1 MSVKNV
7 FSSASEILDQG
18 WMSRGFLVGQFWL
31 AFHMTDWAMAFAS
44 TSLAVAN
51 RPDLLGVAATI
62 GAVAAVPQA
71 LLMLA
76 TNKYIEFR
84 ARDSAGNQKSN

>member
-1 MSVKNV
+1 MTVKKA
-7 FSSASEILDQG
+7 FDTASEILDQG
-18 WMSRGFLVGQFWL
+18 WMSRGFLVAQFWL

-44 TSLAVAN
+44 TALAVPN

-62 GAVAAVPQA
+62 GAVAAAPQA

-76 TNKYIEFR
+76 TNKYIELR
-84 ARDSAGNQKSN
+84 NISPKS

>member
-1 MSVKNV
+1 MTVKKV
-7 FSSASEILDQG
+7 FDTASEILDQG
-18 WMSRGFLVGQFWL
+18 WMSRSFLVAQFWL

-44 TSLAVAN
+44 TALAVPN

-62 GAVAAVPQA
+62 GAVAAAPQA

-76 TNKYIEFR
+76 TNKYIELR
-84 ARDSAGNQKSN
+84 NITPKS